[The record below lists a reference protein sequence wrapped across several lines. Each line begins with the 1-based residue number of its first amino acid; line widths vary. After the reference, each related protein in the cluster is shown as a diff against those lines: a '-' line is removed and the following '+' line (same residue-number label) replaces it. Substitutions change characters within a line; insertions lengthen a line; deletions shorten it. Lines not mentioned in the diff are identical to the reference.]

1 LDIRPN
7 TNPAAPLVSRRGFLK
22 AGAASVA
29 ALVGAGAAAGWFT
42 RGDDGAVIGD
52 ERPEVLSRRE
62 LATLMALADRVVAP
76 GDGPSARATRTARR
90 IDRELAFSDGRLTAD
105 VRAALAVIEYGPA
118 LDFRLRR
125 FTRLGPAEQD
135 AYLAAC
141 ASSVWHLRRNA
152 FNGLRF
158 LTLFFYY
165 TDDRTWRGIGYGG
178 PMVDRKLPEAANA
191 IEALARPVGARA

>member
-1 LDIRPN
+1 MH
-7 TNPAAPLVSRRGFLK
+7 LVSRRGFLK

-29 ALVGAGAAAGWFT
+29 ALIGAGSAAALFT
-42 RGDDGAVIGD
+42 RGDDAAVLGN
-52 ERPEVLSRRE
+52 EHPEVLSRRE
-62 LATLMALADRVVAP
+62 LATLLALADRVVTP
-76 GDGPSARATRTARR
+76 GPDGPSARDTRTARR

-105 VRAALAVIEYGPA
+105 VRAALALIEYGPV
-118 LDFRLRR
+118 LDLRPRR
-125 FTRLGPAEQD
+125 FTRLAPAAQD
-135 AYLAAC
+135 AYLDAC
-141 ASSVWHLRRNA
+141 QRSVWPLRRNA

-165 TDDRTWRGIGYGG
+165 SDDRTWRGVGYGG

>member
-1 LDIRPN
+1 M
-7 TNPAAPLVSRRGFLK
+7 VSRRGFLK

-29 ALVGAGAAAGWFT
+29 ALVGAGSAAAWLA
-42 RGDDGAVIGD
+42 RGDDAAVIGD

-62 LATLMALADRVVAP
+62 LATLMALADRVVMPSA
-76 GDGPSARATRTARR
+76 GGPSARDTRTARR

-105 VRAALAVIEYGPA
+105 VRAALAVIEYGPV

-125 FTRLGPAEQD
+125 FTRLGPEEQD

-141 ASSVWHLRRNA
+141 ASSLWHLRRNA

-165 TDDRTWRGIGYGG
+165 TDDRTWRGVGYAG